1 MKYQS
6 DTSLLPPLAVLWLP
20 FLGSASMVDAITGT
34 DGWPIRGEIN
44 MMRVLYLSFP
54 ASPPLDTAVQDTMD
68 KN

>member
-1 MKYQS
+1 
-6 DTSLLPPLAVLWLP
+6 
-20 FLGSASMVDAITGT
+20 MVDAITGT